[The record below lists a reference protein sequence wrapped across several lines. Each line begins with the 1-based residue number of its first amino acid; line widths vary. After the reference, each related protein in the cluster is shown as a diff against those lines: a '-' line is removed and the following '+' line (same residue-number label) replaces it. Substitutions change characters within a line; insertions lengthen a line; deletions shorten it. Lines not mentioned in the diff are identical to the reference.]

1 MELKKKW
8 KFINFKAREVWEWE
22 RTTLIK
28 VLNNSLIAASSFNDF
43 SFIRTRWIGLG
54 IGCSWDCYKALQNAS
69 KSKRNFSQFYCINFR
84 LDQRHASSSKIGL
97 KIKAKKFRLNS
108 LKVSD

>member
-28 VLNNSLIAASSFNDF
+28 VLNNSLIAASIFNDF

-69 KSKRNFSQFYCINFR
+69 ESKKKLQPILLHLFSLGPEACFIEQNWTKNKS
-84 LDQRHASSSKIGL
+84 
-97 KIKAKKFRLNS
+97 
-108 LKVSD
+108 